1 MYEKNTTNFSTHLQV
16 TQQLSKQRFF
26 SCPRAAAP
34 GGKVN
39 LPAQRGSAWLVK
51 VGDLVVW
58 RCESQLTLSP
68 LKTNVYVYVYV
79 YIIYL

>member
-1 MYEKNTTNFSTHLQV
+1 MKKTRQIFPPIFKWLSNCPSTV
-16 TQQLSKQRFF
+16 FK
-26 SCPRAAAP
+26 CPRAAAP

-39 LPAQRGSAWLVK
+39 LPTQRGSTWLVK

-68 LKTNVYVYVYV
+68 LKRYVYVYV